1 MQRCFCLLFCLMYA
15 SVKHVPHWYSLLY
28 RCIWIHSTV
37 PAGPYH
43 LLHWAAHPNSTT
55 SNSINVRASII
66 QGWNL
71 GNITSHFKIE
81 YLIIHLQC
89 KNEYNRSPLTRTPK
103 ENEILVTLTERGRVG
118 REGSSWLCWKSVI
131 LLMINRESCF
141 FYSRTNN
148 NNIHTFTLF

>member
-1 MQRCFCLLFCLMYA
+1 MVFLFALLLD
-15 SVKHVPHWYSLLY
+15 V
-28 RCIWIHSTV
+28 CIRQARPPQVFVIV
-37 PAGPYH
+37 AGPYH

-81 YLIIHLQC
+81 YPIIHLQC

-118 REGSSWLCWKSVI
+118 REGSSLVVLKISYPF
-131 LLMINRESCF
+131 ND
-141 FYSRTNN
+141 
-148 NNIHTFTLF
+148 